1 MQHSSSLQP
10 WPRTSSAV
18 SAFACVKQAA
28 ADAPRWKASKSGEV
42 LLEPSFPSVVVEAL
56 RDRGHRVRVSKRGEV
71 EIGSY
76 GSAQLIYRV
85 EGGYVAGS
93 EGRRDGQAVGF

>member
-1 MQHSSSLQP
+1 
-10 WPRTSSAV
+10 
-18 SAFACVKQAA
+18 
-28 ADAPRWKASKSGEV
+28 
-42 LLEPSFPSVVVEAL
+42 
-56 RDRGHRVRVSKRGEV
+56 VRVSKTGEV

-76 GSAQLIYRV
+76 GSAQLICRV

>member
-1 MQHSSSLQP
+1 MNASTKISLLGPDHAGRIFSPVWQNALGG
-10 WPRTSSAV
+10 TIAV
-18 SAFACVKQAA
+18 T
-28 ADAPRWKASKSGEV
+28 DKASGEV
-42 LLEPSFPSVVVEAL
+42 LFEPSVASNVVEGL
-56 RDRGHRVRVSKRGEV
+56 RGRGHRARVSKKGEV

-76 GSAQLIYRV
+76 GAAQLIYRV